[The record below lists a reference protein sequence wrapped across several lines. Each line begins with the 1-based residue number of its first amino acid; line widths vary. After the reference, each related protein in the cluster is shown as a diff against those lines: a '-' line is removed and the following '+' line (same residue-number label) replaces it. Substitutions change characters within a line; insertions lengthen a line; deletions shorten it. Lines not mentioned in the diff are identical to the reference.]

1 MPQTRIIGT
10 GSFLPE
16 TVLTNADLEK
26 LVDTTDEWIRQRTGI
41 EQRHT
46 AKDGE
51 GTSDLALPA
60 ARAALDAAGVAPEDL
75 DLIICCTICG
85 DYLFPSTG
93 SLIQDRLGAKN
104 AGAFDLNAACS
115 GFMYGLSTADA
126 YIRAGLYKTILVV
139 AAERVLNRLNWSKR
153 DTAVLFGD
161 GAGAVVLRAEEG
173 DAGVLSSYL
182 ASDGSGGEI
191 LILPG
196 GGSKHKAN
204 AENIDSDIMDVQMK
218 GTELFK
224 KAVVI
229 FGEAAKVALDKA
241 GVSVDDVDIFVPHQA
256 NTRIISTA
264 ADRLGI
270 PMDKVYVNIH
280 KVGNTVAASI
290 PLALDGAVREG
301 RIEKGDLVL
310 LASFGAGLTW
320 ASALV
325 RW

>member
-1 MPQTRIIGT
+1 MLRTRIIGT
-10 GSFLPE
+10 GSFLPK

-26 LVDTTDEWIRQRTGI
+26 MVDTTDAWIRQRTGI
-41 EQRHT
+41 EERHV
-46 AKDGE
+46 ADDDA

-60 ARAALDAAGVAPEDL
+60 ARAALDAAGVAPEAL
-75 DLIICCTICG
+75 DLVICCTICG
-85 DYLFPSTG
+85 DYLFPATAC
-93 SLIQDRLGAKN
+93 LIQDRLGAKN
-104 AGAFDLNAACS
+104 AGAFDVNAACS

-126 YIRAGLYKTILVV
+126 YIRAGIYKTILIVG
-139 AAERVLNRLNWSKR
+139 AERIVNRLNWKKR

-161 GAGAVVLRAEEG
+161 GAGAVVVRAEDG
-173 DAGVLSSYL
+173 DAGVLSSFL
-182 ASDGSGGEI
+182 ASDGGGGDI
-191 LILPG
+191 LMLPG
-196 GGSKHKAN
+196 GGSKHRAT

-229 FGEAAKVALDKA
+229 FGEAAKVALDRA

-256 NTRIISTA
+256 NNRIIA
-264 ADRLGI
+264 AATDRLGMS
-270 PMDKVYVNIH
+270 MDKVYVNID

-290 PLALDGAVREG
+290 PIALDEAVRAG
-301 RIEKGDLVL
+301 RVEKGNLVL